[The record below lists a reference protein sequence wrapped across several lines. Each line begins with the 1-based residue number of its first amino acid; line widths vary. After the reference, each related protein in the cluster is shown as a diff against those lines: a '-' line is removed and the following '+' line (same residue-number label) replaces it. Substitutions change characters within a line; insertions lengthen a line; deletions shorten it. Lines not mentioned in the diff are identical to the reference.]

1 VQSCRCRCAKV
12 SWQHH
17 REAWTA
23 MNMER
28 PETARHRH
36 IDNFNTSV
44 WCRWC
49 KLSPAALRTCLRQ
62 IHQPKALH
70 RAISSLWIDATNAV
84 LWSVR
89 PSVVLIWH
97 LHHTQQPQYYMLW
110 FYASIY
116 DMLLA
121 STYGTQDCTAA
132 PQGVVLS
139 PKGCYSHPRRW
150 VFFLLAW
157 V

>member
-1 VQSCRCRCAKV
+1 MQSCRCRCAKV

-121 STYGTQDCTAA
+121 ALMAHKTAHSSTTGRCSELKRILFAPPAA
-132 PQGVVLS
+132 F
-139 PKGCYSHPRRW
+139 
-150 VFFLLAW
+150 FFLLGW